1 VPPFLLYTRPNARR
15 AALLD
20 DLLALAE
27 AGQQQAVDA
36 AVLMLADFFVNGQ
49 DSRFARKLQGLPI
62 WELKTQARGGAKGG
76 MRVYFYFLS
85 DGSARI
91 VNAESKEGTTPGPA
105 FKEAAQAAY
114 ADDKR
119 S

>member
-1 VPPFLLYTRPNARR
+1 
-15 AALLD
+15 
-20 DLLALAE
+20 
-27 AGQQQAVDA
+27 
-36 AVLMLADFFVNGQ
+36 
-49 DSRFARKLQGLPI
+49 
-62 WELKTQARGGAKGG
+62 

-91 VNAESKEGTTPGPA
+91 VNAESKEGTAPGPA
-105 FKEAAQAAY
+105 FREATLAAY